1 MVGCLPS
8 LSRAIFASLMLAVLA
23 LKLHAVRASNK
34 KAAQMGRKISVVLNL
49 TNVLLASGQTA
60 R

>member
-1 MVGCLPS
+1 
-8 LSRAIFASLMLAVLA
+8 MLAVLE

-34 KAAQMGRKISVVLNL
+34 KAAQTGRKISVVLNL